1 MRNDYYYLEHSGIKG
16 MKWGQ
21 RLYQNKDGSLTPLG
35 RVRYAARKRAADKKR
50 RASLEKARTEKQ
62 RKAEYEAKKQK
73 VLKGGSAEEILKYRG
88 DLTDQEMRDAISRL
102 GLEKQLKQLQPPKH
116 PKAKAVFDV
125 VVDKVILPA
134 GKEVLAKQL
143 NKGIDAGVKAV
154 AGKFTKDSNNTTEK
168 NDNSTKQ
175 TKDSNKQ
182 SSSNETKG
190 TGATGFKGMKWDT
203 RSNQTANEK
212 AASEKASKAKDWF
225 DDVIDAE
232 YTVRDVVDN
241 PRLTN
246 TGMLYIGT
254 LLDK

>member
-1 MRNDYYYLEHSGIKG
+1 MRNDYYYLEHSGRKG

-35 RVRYAARKRAADKKR
+35 RIHYAKKKR
-50 RASLEKARTEKQ
+50 EANAKRKASLEKARSEKAK
-62 RKAEYEAKKQK
+62 KAAYEAKKQK
-73 VLKGGSAEEILKYRG
+73 VLKSGSAEDILKYKG
-88 DLTDQEMRDAISRL
+88 DLTDQEMRDAITRL
-102 GLEKQLKQLQPPKH
+102 GLERQLNQLQPPKH

-134 GKEVLAKQL
+134 GKEVLSKQL
-143 NKGIDAGVKAV
+143 NKGVDAGIKAV
-154 AGKFTKDSNNTTEK
+154 VGKFTKDKSNGSNDTQSDNQNT
-168 NDNSTKQ
+168 NQ
-175 TKDSNKQ
+175 T
-182 SSSNETKG
+182 SSA
-190 TGATGFKGMKWDT
+190 GATGFKGMKWGT

-232 YTVRDVVDN
+232 YTVKDVVDN

-246 TGMLYIGT
+246 TGMLYLGT